1 MKTWY
6 PQAQIGL
13 RILNL
18 IPHLHLSQRCL
29 MYTGGVLVLQNVR
42 PDKPGRTKKK
52 APIARG
58 FLNAFALLISE
69 QQELQ
74 QQEQQQ
80 NQ

>member
-1 MKTWY
+1 
-6 PQAQIGL
+6 
-13 RILNL
+13 
-18 IPHLHLSQRCL
+18 